1 MKWFAACGGLQLGMA
16 QIVGC
21 LDRLQ
26 SAFWSC
32 RGQTLVSPPVLAS
45 LPAPTPLNKLDWRL
59 GQYFLPVW
67 RNTHEN
73 CRKTFLSFLKSIYSI
88 KFEEVWVW
96 KCVCLCMHVCVG
108 GSGGVWSQ
116 TGQSQQ
122 EGLDLDMVVKFHWLK
137 VGLLHWLLSVELII
151 HMVGGEEWWGN
162 PPQQKK
168 KREKSKDMATREQ
181 VMKQQFFSIRS
192 HLCYNP
198 WVMKET
204 LISSTRRVL
213 RIISIHLWS
222 LFTDGLI
229 SRVLSVNTGFY
240 SLEGLL

>member
-96 KCVCLCMHVCVG
+96 KCVCVCACMCVWVAAEECEARLV
-108 GSGGVWSQ
+108 SPSRK
-116 TGQSQQ
+116 
-122 EGLDLDMVVKFHWLK
+122 DLIWT
-137 VGLLHWLLSVELII
+137 WLLSFIGWRWGCFIGCYLWSSLFTWWVARN
-151 HMVGGEEWWGN
+151 GEET
-162 PPQQKK
+162 PHSRKKK
-168 KREKSKDMATREQ
+168 KRKIQ
-181 VMKQQFFSIRS
+181 G
-192 HLCYNP
+192 HG
-198 WVMKET
+198 
-204 LISSTRRVL
+204 
-213 RIISIHLWS
+213 H
-222 LFTDGLI
+222 
-229 SRVLSVNTGFY
+229 
-240 SLEGLL
+240 